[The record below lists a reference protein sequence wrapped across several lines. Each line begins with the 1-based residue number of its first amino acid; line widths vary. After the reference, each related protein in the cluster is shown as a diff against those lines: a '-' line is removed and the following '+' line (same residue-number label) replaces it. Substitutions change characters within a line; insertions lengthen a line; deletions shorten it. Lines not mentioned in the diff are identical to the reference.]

1 MRLPS
6 PQGLTHNIV
15 TNDQYMYFFILPV
28 NTVADIIKE
37 QYVSPT
43 L

>member
-15 TNDQYMYFFILPV
+15 TNDQYMYFFIL

-37 QYVSPT
+37 QYVSP
-43 L
+43 LL